1 MPAPAE
7 NAMPVAEPRVD
18 VVPMLAVAPVV
29 SAPEVPVAPAAEAPP
44 HRPEPEPIIARAPA
58 PAAPAPRPAP
68 QTELPPVA
76 LTLPAESGLVLVE
89 TTHKAELVPEAES
102 PAGPRRARRPRA
114 QLPDEP
120 LQIVE
125 TRKDQ
130 PPAS

>member
-1 MPAPAE
+1 VRRRSPS
-7 NAMPVAEPRVD
+7 R
-18 VVPMLAVAPVV
+18 
-29 SAPEVPVAPAAEAPP
+29 SRRRFPP
-44 HRPEPEPIIARAPA
+44 YRQAEPEPIIARAPA
-58 PAAPAPRPAP
+58 PATPVSRPAP
-68 QTELPPVA
+68 LPELPPVA

-89 TTHKAELVPEAES
+89 TTHKAEYVPEEES